1 MLNKEGLTNK
11 YCHAELDSAST
22 LYTVHRFRNEFGMTL
37 RNELFWSAP
46 ISENFMAL
54 YYDLPVLK
62 DNTKSM
68 LKYKYEQRKKRQN
81 LISVNLL

>member
-1 MLNKEGLTNK
+1 MWR
-11 YCHAELDSAST
+11 S
-22 LYTVHRFRNEFGMTL
+22 VRNDTAQ
-37 RNELFWSAP
+37 RTFWSAP
-46 ISENFMAL
+46 ISEKIMAL

-81 LISVNLL
+81 LISDNLL

>member
-1 MLNKEGLTNK
+1 MLR
-11 YCHAELDSAST
+11 S
-22 LYTVHRFRNEFGMTL
+22 VRNDTTQ
-37 RNELFWSAP
+37 RIFWSAP
-46 ISENFMAL
+46 ISEKFLAL

-81 LISVNLL
+81 LISDNL

>member
-1 MLNKEGLTNK
+1 
-11 YCHAELDSAST
+11 
-22 LYTVHRFRNEFGMTL
+22 
-37 RNELFWSAP
+37 
-46 ISENFMAL
+46 MAL
-54 YYDLPVLK
+54 YYDLPVFK